1 MYISGQLK
9 ENEFSF
15 KILFLEVNQ
24 NLEGSFYGP
33 FRTLTIKIFG
43 KTIFKKVNKTVRR
56 INN

>member
-1 MYISGQLK
+1 MFTLGQIK
-9 ENEFSF
+9 ENEISF

-24 NLEGSFYGP
+24 VLEGSFYGP

>member
-1 MYISGQLK
+1 MYISGQIK
-9 ENEFSF
+9 ENEINF

-43 KTIFKKVNKTVRR
+43 KTIFKKVNKTIRR
-56 INN
+56 V